1 MAKAVIDMT
10 SGKHSVLMP
19 KIPEM
24 NVFWQHMNPLLVDTY
39 KGKIKKEDYPEAL
52 DKLVKDITPAK

>member
-1 MAKAVIDMT
+1 AVIAMT
-10 SGKHSVLMP
+10 SENHSALMP

-39 KGKIKKEDYPEAL
+39 KGKIKEADYPDAL